1 MKAMVREE
9 IEVYAR
15 THSTPAN
22 PLLEELEKA
31 TREMMKDAQMLTGPV
46 EAGLLKL
53 LVGNTHAK
61 RVIEVGMFT
70 GYGTLSMAEAL
81 PEDGKIIACEV
92 DPERIQFAKKYFE
105 RSPHGRKIEVWEGNA
120 YQTMRSLVPP
130 YDLIFIDAEKTGYDA
145 YYEEAIRL
153 LRVGGLVVLDN
164 MLMAGKVL
172 EPNDPESKAV
182 DALNRKI
189 SHDKRVEA
197 VLLTIRDGVVVGRKK
212 N

>member
-15 THSTPAN
+15 AHSTAAN

-31 TREMMKDAQMLTGPV
+31 THEIMKDSHMLTGPV
-46 EAGLLKL
+46 EGGLLKL

-81 PEDGKIIACEV
+81 PEDGKIIACEI
-92 DPERIQFAKKYFE
+92 DPERIKFAKRYFD
-105 RSPHGRKIEVWEGNA
+105 RSPHGKKIEVWEGDA
-120 YQTMRSLVPP
+120 YQTLRTLVPP
-130 YDLIFIDAEKTGYDA
+130 YDFIFIDAEKTGYDA

-153 LRVGGLVVLDN
+153 LRVGGLMAIDN
-164 MLMAGKVL
+164 MLMSGKVL
-172 EPNDPESKAV
+172 EPSDPASIAV

-197 VLLTIRDGVVVGRKK
+197 VLLTIRDGVQVVRKK
-212 N
+212 